1 MGDFWRVVPQ
11 ALRDSQVAF
20 DDTADRWEGLYLT
33 MPDWRLDDGDLGL
46 LGRVA
51 GVVKD
56 YNQAVDTITAKTQT
70 GLDSFRA
77 MSQALDDVA
86 RTYEALD
93 EKYYEA
99 FGYLDKNRGRVPPPP
114 TPSR

>member
-11 ALRDSQVAF
+11 ALRSSQRAF
-20 DDTADRWEGLYLT
+20 EDTADQWYGLHRAL
-33 MPDWRLDDGDLGL
+33 PEWKLGDGDLGL

-51 GVVKD
+51 GVVED
-56 YNQAVDTITAKTQT
+56 YNQAVDDITTKAKT
-70 GLDSFRA
+70 GVDSFRA

-86 RTYEALD
+86 RTYEAQD

-99 FGYLDKNRGRVPPPP
+99 FGYLDENRGKVPPPP
-114 TPSR
+114 TPR